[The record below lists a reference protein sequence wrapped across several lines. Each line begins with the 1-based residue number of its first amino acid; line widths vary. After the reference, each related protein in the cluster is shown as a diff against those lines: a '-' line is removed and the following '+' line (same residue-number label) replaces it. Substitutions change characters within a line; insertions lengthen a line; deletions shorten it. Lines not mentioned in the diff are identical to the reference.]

1 MASTLPDM
9 PFPRKLLLADEDVA
23 LDIHPHWV
31 YFTES
36 VLVLLLG
43 IVLGIGALLLKTGN
57 LKKGLGWVALVVIVA
72 GILWT
77 IVRYMKWVTTNFV
90 VTSHRILHRHG
101 VFAKAGVEIPIDRV
115 MNVNFAQ
122 SVRERLIGAGN
133 LLIESG
139 GEDGQQTFTDIR
151 KPQSVQ
157 KLILAESTRTM
168 RAHVGQGGGADVA
181 SQLEKLEAMMQRGTL
196 TAEEF
201 AAQKARLLGN

>member
-1 MASTLPDM
+1 M

-31 YFTES
+31 FFAES
-36 VLVLLLG
+36 VGLLLLG
-43 IVLGIGALLLKTGN
+43 IIMGIGALVLETGN
-57 LKKGLGWVALVVIVA
+57 LKKGLGWVGLVIIVA

-122 SVRERLIGAGN
+122 SVQERLLGAGN

-168 RAHVGQGGGADVA
+168 RAHVGQNSGADVA

-201 AAQKARLLGN
+201 ETQKARLLGN

>member
-1 MASTLPDM
+1 M

-31 YFTES
+31 YFAES

-43 IVLGIGALLLKTGN
+43 IVLGIGSLALKDGGN

-72 GILWT
+72 GVLWT

-90 VTSHRILHRHG
+90 ITSHRILHRHG

-122 SVRERLIGAGN
+122 SVRERLLGAGN

-151 KPQSVQ
+151 KPQDVQ

-168 RAHVGQGGGADVA
+168 RSAVGQNSGTDVA
-181 SQLEKLEAMMQRGTL
+181 SQLEKLEAMMQRGNL

-201 AAQKARLLGN
+201 AAQKARLLGQ

>member
-1 MASTLPDM
+1 M

-31 YFTES
+31 FFAES
-36 VLVLLLG
+36 IGLLLLG
-43 IVLGIGALLLKTGN
+43 IVMGIGALVLKTGN

-122 SVRERLIGAGN
+122 SVQERLLGAGN

-168 RAHVGQGGGADVA
+168 RAHVGQSGGADVA

-196 TAEEF
+196 TVEEF
-201 AAQKARLLGN
+201 ETQKARLLGG

>member
-1 MASTLPDM
+1 M
-9 PFPRKLLLADEDVA
+9 PFPRKLLLADEDVV

-31 YFTES
+31 FFAES
-36 VLVLLLG
+36 VGLLLLG
-43 IVLGIGALLLKTGN
+43 IVLGIGALILKTGN
-57 LKKGLGWVALVVIVA
+57 LKKGLGWVALIVIVA

-122 SVRERLIGAGN
+122 SVQERLLGAGN

-157 KLILAESTRTM
+157 KLILAESTCTM
-168 RAHVGQGGGADVA
+168 RAAVGQNAGVDVA

>member
-1 MASTLPDM
+1 M

-90 VTSHRILHRHG
+90 VTSHRILHRYG

-157 KLILAESTRTM
+157 KLILAERTRTM
-168 RAHVGQGGGADVA
+168 RAHVGQNGGADVA

-201 AAQKARLLGN
+201 AAQKARLLGG

>member
-1 MASTLPDM
+1 M

-31 YFTES
+31 FFTES
-36 VLVLLLG
+36 IALLLLG
-43 IVLGIGALLLKTGN
+43 IVMGIAAIVIGATGN
-57 LKKGLGWVALVVIVA
+57 DPSAAAKGLGWVALVVIVA
-72 GILWT
+72 GVLWT

-122 SVRERLIGAGN
+122 SVGERLLGAGN

-168 RAHVGQGGGADVA
+168 RAHVGQSGGADVA

-196 TAEEF
+196 TVEEF
-201 AAQKARLLGN
+201 ETQKARLLGG

>member
-1 MASTLPDM
+1 M

-31 YFTES
+31 FFAETIA
-36 VLVLLLG
+36 LLLLG
-43 IVLGIGALLLKTGN
+43 IVLGIVALVLKTGN

-122 SVRERLIGAGN
+122 SVGERLLGAGN

-168 RAHVGQGGGADVA
+168 RAHVGQSGGADVA

-201 AAQKARLLGN
+201 AAQKSRLLGG

>member
-1 MASTLPDM
+1 M

-31 YFTES
+31 YFAES

-43 IVLGIGALLLKTGN
+43 IILGIGALVLKAGN
-57 LKKGLGWVALVVIVA
+57 LKKGLGWVALAVIAV
-72 GILWT
+72 GIVWT
-77 IVRYMKWVTTNFV
+77 IARYMKWVTTNFV

-122 SVRERLIGAGN
+122 SVRERLVGAGN

-151 KPQSVQ
+151 KPQDVQ

-168 RAHVGQGGGADVA
+168 RAGLGQNAGGSDVA
-181 SQLEKLEAMMQRGTL
+181 SQLEKLEAMMQRGNL

-201 AAQKARLLGN
+201 AAQKARLLGQ

>member
-1 MASTLPDM
+1 M

-31 YFTES
+31 FFAES
-36 VLVLLLG
+36 VGLLLLG
-43 IVLGIGALLLKTGN
+43 IVLSIGAFVLDGN
-57 LKKGLGWVALVVIVA
+57 LQKGLRWVAFVVIVA

-122 SVRERLIGAGN
+122 SVQERLLGAGN

-168 RAHVGQGGGADVA
+168 RAHVGQPGGADVA

-201 AAQKARLLGN
+201 ASQKARLLGN

>member
-1 MASTLPDM
+1 M

-31 YFTES
+31 FFAES
-36 VLVLLLG
+36 VALLLLG
-43 IVLGIGALLLKTGN
+43 IVMGLGALVLKTGN
-57 LKKGLGWVALVVIVA
+57 VKKGLGWVALVVIVA

-122 SVRERLIGAGN
+122 SVGERLLGAGN

-168 RAHVGQGGGADVA
+168 RAHVGQNGGADVA

-201 AAQKARLLGN
+201 AVQKARLLGG

>member
-1 MASTLPDM
+1 
-9 PFPRKLLLADEDVA
+9 
-23 LDIHPHWV
+23 
-31 YFTES
+31 
-36 VLVLLLG
+36 
-43 IVLGIGALLLKTGN
+43 
-57 LKKGLGWVALVVIVA
+57 
-72 GILWT
+72 
-77 IVRYMKWVTTNFV
+77 
-90 VTSHRILHRHG
+90 

-122 SVRERLIGAGN
+122 SVQERLLGAGN

-168 RAHVGQGGGADVA
+168 RAAVGQSGGADVA

-201 AAQKARLLGN
+201 ETQKARLLGN

>member
-1 MASTLPDM
+1 MAGTLRAM

-31 YFTES
+31 FFSES
-36 VLVLLLG
+36 ILVLLLG
-43 IVLGIGALLLKTGN
+43 IVLGIISLRLKTGN
-57 LKKGLGWVALVVIVA
+57 VKTGLGWVALVVIVA

-122 SVRERLIGAGN
+122 SVGERLLGAGN

-168 RAHVGQGGGADVA
+168 RAHVGQNAGADVA

-201 AAQKARLLGN
+201 AAQKARLLGG

>member
-1 MASTLPDM
+1 M

-43 IVLGIGALLLKTGN
+43 IVLGIGALRLKTGN
-57 LKKGLGWVALVVIVA
+57 LKTGLGWVALVVIVA

-77 IVRYMKWVTTNFV
+77 IVRYLKWITTNFV
-90 VTSHRILHRHG
+90 VTSHRILHRYG

-168 RAHVGQGGGADVA
+168 RAHVGQSGGADVA

>member
-1 MASTLPDM
+1 M

-36 VLVLLLG
+36 VLLLLLG
-43 IVLGIGALLLKTGN
+43 IVLGIVALRAKTGN
-57 LKKGLGWVALVVIVA
+57 LRNGLGLLALVVLVA
-72 GILWT
+72 GVLWT

-90 VTSHRILHRHG
+90 VTSHRILHRQG

-122 SVRERLIGAGN
+122 SVRERMIGAGN

-168 RAHVGQGGGADVA
+168 RAAVTQNGGGDVA
-181 SQLEKLEAMMQRGTL
+181 SQLEKLEGMMQRGTL
-196 TAEEF
+196 TADEF
-201 AAQKARLLGN
+201 ATQKARLLGG

>member
-1 MASTLPDM
+1 MPLPK
-9 PFPRKLLLADEDVA
+9 KLLLPDEDVA

-31 YFTES
+31 FFAES
-36 VLVLLLG
+36 VALLLLG
-43 IVLGIGALLLKTGN
+43 IVLGIGAIVLGATGSTPSN
-57 LKKGLGWVALVVIVA
+57 AAKGLGVVALIVIVA
-72 GILWT
+72 GALWT
-77 IVRYMKWVTTNFV
+77 LGRYIKWVSTNFV
-90 VTSHRILHRHG
+90 VTSHRILHRYG
-101 VFAKAGVEIPIDRV
+101 VFAKSGIEIPIDRV
-115 MNVNFAQ
+115 MNVNFSQ
-122 SVRERLIGAGN
+122 SVRERLLGAGN

-151 KPQSVQ
+151 RPESVQ

-168 RAHVGQGGGADVA
+168 RAAVTQSGSTTDVA